1 MLLTLLSGCSI
12 TSGLPEGEKLYRGIK
27 RIDYSPLPASPKGEE
42 QEGVITALADAYNTV
57 EGLLTGESTL
67 QLPQQGDDK
76 AVRDSMKRISQKD
89 QEAYASAKEEVEAVL
104 SYAPNG
110 ALMGSSFVT
119 HPFPIKLLIYNKYA
133 GSKHRFGKWMFNHFA
148 ASPVLIS
155 NVNPRLR
162 ASVAKNTLRS
172 RGYFRADASYE
183 VLPQRDTLKQR
194 VRYNI
199 HPGPLYHMD
208 SIAYQMFPPGADS
221 IREPPHIDQKHDRN
235 YKAENSIQASKQPGS
250 VRIYGLHSPLAN
262 SEDKVHDDQN
272 HIGSANS
279 TARDD

>member
-1 MLLTLLSGCSI
+1 MQHDFRKIGWLLMLLTLLSGCSI
-12 TSGLPEGEKLYRGIK
+12 TNNLPEGERLYRGIK
-27 RIDYSPLPASPKGEE
+27 GIDYSPLPASSKGEG

-57 EGLLTGESTL
+57 EGLLSGESTL

-133 GSKHRFGKWMFNHFA
+133 GSKHRFGRWMFNHFA

-162 ASVAKNTLRS
+162 STVAKNTLRS
-172 RGYFRADASYE
+172 RGYFRAQTSYE
-183 VLPQRDTLKQR
+183 IVTDRRDSLKQR
-194 VRYNI
+194 VRYDI
-199 HPGPLYHMD
+199 HPGPVYHLD
-208 SIAYQMFPPGADS
+208 SISFMNFPD
-221 IREPPHIDQKHDRN
+221 PPRLPLKERTSSLLPTDFEDRWN
-235 YKAENSIQASKQPGS
+235 VAEGS
-250 VRIYGLHSPLAN
+250 LLHRGSSFLFFLLSLFLNLLKSP
-262 SEDKVHDDQN
+262 
-272 HIGSANS
+272 I
-279 TARDD
+279 